1 MPYGLS
7 MPTIT
12 LIQTVTIGELIVG
25 FGTVALAGLIGVL
38 AYQTRKSARAAQAV
52 VENAE
57 EPFVIATP
65 IDRLEGMK
73 LREHEQPESGTLPPF
88 EIHRAYDNKGNFVR
102 LKLWNIG
109 HGPAIVHQVRLC
121 RDGLDYLDSLPQ
133 MHPLGVGHSVNIEIR
148 SPRWP
153 SSSSA
158 ATLLITYTHA
168 SGRVYGT
175 TSQVFIAGQRV
186 MCDTYARVQARAR
199 ARTHRARII
208 PTDARPTSRERIPSY
223 AISRPSGVAS

>member
-1 MPYGLS
+1 

-12 LIQTVTIGELIVG
+12 LIQTVTIGELLVG
-25 FGTVALAGLIGVL
+25 FGAIALAGLIGVL
-38 AYQTRKSARAAQAV
+38 AYQTRKSARAAQAI
-52 VENAE
+52 VESAE

-65 IDRLEGMK
+65 IDRLEGMR
-73 LREHEQPESGTLPPF
+73 LREHEHPESGTLPPF
-88 EIHRAYDNKGNFVR
+88 EIHRTYDNKGNFVR

-121 RDGLDYLDSLPQ
+121 RDGVDYLNSLPQ
-133 MHPLGVGHSVNIEIR
+133 MYPLGVGHSVDIEIR

-153 SSSSA
+153 SSSSP

-186 MCDTYARVQARAR
+186 MCDTYARVQARTR
-199 ARTHRARII
+199 SRTYRSGII
-208 PTDARPTSRERIPSY
+208 PPEARPASRERMPSY
-223 AISRPSGVAS
+223 GIARPSRVAS